1 MFDALASQFSFLT
14 KSVTLEILFSTS
26 IIFVSRTLVV
36 TKFLTTEILF
46 STLPNFVLR
55 TGVVAKALV
64 SGILSSISLVYFSK
78 FCLSV
83 LY

>member
-1 MFDALASQFSFLT
+1 MFDVLASQFSFST

-55 TGVVAKALV
+55 TVVAKALV